1 MVFNQ
6 DLVKIQKYKYK
17 QSLCM
22 VFNFDLSK
30 LQKYKYKESLCIW
43 YPFQT
48 WSKYR
53 NTNTKISLDMVSNL
67 DLSKIQKHKYKESLC
82 MWYRVVQPLGTRV
95 NPVCLQRRA
104 RRALPPFQVIH
115 QRVYFQHC
123 SGRKIFGS
131 FIKIATK

>member
-1 MVFNQ
+1 MVSLP
-6 DLVKIQKYKYK
+6 DLVKTQKYKYK
-17 QSLCM
+17 ESLCM
-22 VFNFDLSK
+22 VFNLDLSK
-30 LQKYKYKESLCIW
+30 LHKHKYKESLCIW

-115 QRVYFQHC
+115 HKVYFQHC

-131 FIKIATK
+131 FMKIVTK